1 VLRVSDTGTLTVSV
15 TAKQRLALGV
25 GSEVS
30 YFTGSHLFV
39 PGSVLRGALAAA
51 WIAEHGPPVAGSSNG
66 ARFRDLFDGRIRY
79 GPLHVPGSTLV
90 PLSVRLC
97 KYPKNEACT
106 RQPADAAFGAT
117 GDCPAC
123 GGPME
128 PGKGQV
134 TLPPGV
140 AQDRITRTSIDPK
153 TATAKDGELY
163 AHGALPAATQL
174 SGFIHGRDPWLEA
187 SRKLR
192 LGGRRTVGGAVE
204 YTAMPGAPDRDAAPW
219 NGTGPLVI
227 RLSSPGIFVDAAGRP
242 SLAPDPDLDLDGAKV
257 ARAWARPVTW
267 SGWHAA
273 SGLPKPEEL
282 CAVPGSTYQLDGPP
296 PLLRGLAE
304 RLARDGAG
312 LRRIEG
318 FGAIQVAVRPWQPP
332 PPPPESGIRADAEVL
347 QVCADI
353 RSLNFDPDQRRWIID
368 ALRDLQLDR
377 ERRHAGQAGA
387 AQPAGRLAEELLA
400 RPAADNFSG
409 PQRDALRTLFTETH
423 PGLLRDV
430 AVLLGADRSGESGGG
445 ADR

>member
-1 VLRVSDTGTLTVSV
+1 MSDTGTLTVSV

-51 WIAEHGPPVAGSSNG
+51 WIAEHGPPVASSSNG

-79 GPLHVPGSTLV
+79 GPLHIPGSTLV

-97 KYPKNEACT
+97 KYPKNEACA
-106 RQPADAAFGAT
+106 RLAADAAFGAT

-123 GGPME
+123 GGPTE
-128 PGKGQV
+128 PGKGQI

-187 SRKLR
+187 PRKLR

-204 YTAMPGAPDRDAAPW
+204 YTAMPAASNGDAPW

-227 RLSSPGIFVDAAGRP
+227 RLTSPGIFVDAAGRP
-242 SLAPDPDLDLDGAKV
+242 SLVPDPDLDLDGAKV

-282 CAVPGSTYQLDGPP
+282 CAAPGSTYQLDGPP
-296 PLLRGLAE
+296 AVLRGLAE
-304 RLARDGAG
+304 RLVRNGAG
-312 LRRIEG
+312 LRSVEG
-318 FGAIQVAVRPWQPP
+318 FGTIQVAAGPWQPP
-332 PPPPESGIRADAEVL
+332 PPPPESGTSADAEVL
-347 QVCADI
+347 KVRADI

-368 ALRDLQLDR
+368 ALRELQLDR
-377 ERRHAGQAGA
+377 ERHRPRQAGA
-387 AQPAGRLAEELLA
+387 AEPTGSLVEELLD
-400 RPAADNFSG
+400 RPAADSFSG
-409 PQRDALRTLFTETH
+409 PQRDALRTLFSETD
-423 PGLLRDV
+423 PGQLGDV
-430 AVLLGADRSGESGGG
+430 AMLLGADRSGESEGGEN
-445 ADR
+445 R